1 MSPPAFL
8 LRCLLIV
15 AFCLD
20 GSLSLWMSSAMAAER
35 VEHLA
40 DSDLHPPTAVDD
52 DCGDVAGNGGGGDD
66 SSHEACDCSTGAAC
80 GCACVFPVAAMTH
93 AVPFLA
99 RHVLAVRPPTTEFT
113 AVPRS
118 TATPVFRPPIG

>member
-1 MSPPAFL
+1 MSPLAFA

-20 GSLSLWMSSAMAAER
+20 GSLSLWMSSAMAAEQ
-35 VEHLA
+35 VHHVA
-40 DSDLHPPTAVDD
+40 DADAHASTVVDD
-52 DCGDVAGNGGGGDD
+52 DCGDVAGNARDGS
-66 SSHEACDCSTGAAC
+66 SSHEECDCNPGTAC

-99 RHVLAVRPPTTEFT
+99 QHVLTVRPPSASFIAVRP
-113 AVPRS
+113 S
-118 TATPVFRPPIG
+118 TVTPVFRPPIG